1 MLAHKEKGACT
12 KCKNKV
18 MSQGLQD
25 SKARISCR
33 HGRREKIVILSV
45 ACEGLRVE
53 LRDVGLRDG
62 RPGVNCGGGK
72 SKLCIPAEF
81 QHGDNSPVGAGKKRW

>member
-45 ACEGLRVE
+45 ASEGLRVE
-53 LRDVGLRDG
+53 LRDG